1 MRDPAEEL
9 LPEHAPHSKPAAA
22 DPARDRPGQPL
33 ARLAPAGNRAI
44 TTLLRTPAGGG
55 ARVQRHNSYEHQLLG
70 DTKPADVAKA
80 KQLEPDSG
88 EAWRHLVEEEYAR
101 VTFFTGGAEQDPRGQ
116 FPDVR
121 WVKLGTS
128 KLWVSSGEL
137 SAFGDYLPNPDA
149 IDTLPAATLV
159 PIVQRMR
166 QEIARSIHDRLTG
179 GTDGL
184 KTEDADA
191 YTIDRNRKT
200 AMKGAV
206 GNDKAHLLPAEA
218 QTIQDLNDASGSLG
232 ANRQK
237 GLMARNACHFAPY
250 SWERWAEYHNEARA
264 LADAA
269 HKAKAGLLT
278 MRANSDRAMGDSE
291 RKAWITNG
299 YANHFLQD
307 SFAAGHLVNKTLVMQ
322 WFVEWNQEQGLLDR
336 PWFGVPD
343 QAANMTTAKQPGIAD
358 RRAYSPRLHTTAT
371 QDHAETG
378 LSTDPQGTLERTSQQ
393 GRVAGAGVTG
403 GARAYADYAAF
414 LNSAYLNLAA
424 NDIHDVLNHSG
435 LKVRNKAGNEFVV
448 GGDGT
453 LLLEDSAAIEVTLR
467 ADALTDQAI
476 HEILT
481 FGSTSVTPEQ
491 IFDLFPSTVL
501 YEATAYPLQ
510 QWNDQVLKKICRAQ
524 VFPEMAG
531 KLTYKGVRLVGSE
544 LLDGAGPGGG
554 VLGP

>member
-1 MRDPAEEL
+1 MHGPTEEEQL
-9 LPEHAPHSKPAAA
+9 DQHAAA
-22 DPARDRPGQPL
+22 PKRRAAAPEQPTRPL

-44 TTLLRTPAGGG
+44 TTLLRSGRDGP
-55 ARVQRHNSYEHQLLG
+55 RVMRHNSYEHQLLG
-70 DTKPADVAKA
+70 DTKPADVEKA
-80 KQLEPDSG
+80 TRIEGDAG
-88 EAWRHLVEEEYAR
+88 EGWRHLVEEEYAR
-101 VTFFTGGAEQDPRGQ
+101 VTFFTAGAERDPRAR

-121 WVKLGTS
+121 WIQLGTS

-137 SAFGDYLPNPDA
+137 SAFGDYLPNPDT

-159 PIVQRMR
+159 PILQRMR
-166 QEIARSIHDRLTG
+166 QEIARSVSDRLTG

-184 KTEDADA
+184 KTDDADA
-191 YTIDRNRKT
+191 YTRKRNRDT

-206 GNDKAHLLPAEA
+206 GNDNAHLLPAEA
-218 QTIQDLNDASGSLG
+218 QTIQDLNDAGASLG
-232 ANRQK
+232 PNRQK

-264 LADAA
+264 LATAA
-269 HKAKAGLLT
+269 HQVKAGMLA
-278 MRANSDRAMGDSE
+278 MRTNPDRAMGDSE
-291 RKAWITNG
+291 RRAWITNG

-322 WFVEWNQEQGLLDR
+322 WFVEFNQEQSRFDR

-343 QAANMTTAKQPGIAD
+343 EAANMTTAKQPGIAD

-378 LSTDPQGTLERTSQQ
+378 LGTDPQGTLERTS
-393 GRVAGAGVTG
+393 GRGRLAGSGVAGGTAKELG
-403 GARAYADYAAF
+403 DYAAF

-424 NDIHDVLNHSG
+424 NDIHDVLNHAG
-435 LKVRNKAGNEFVV
+435 LKVRNKAGTEFVV

-453 LLLEDSAAIEVTLR
+453 LLLQDAAAIGVTLR

-476 HEILT
+476 HEIMT
-481 FGSTSVTPEQ
+481 FGSTSVTVEQ

-501 YEATAYPLQ
+501 WQGTAYPLE
-510 QWNDQVLKKICRAQ
+510 QWNDQVLKDICRSD
-524 VFPEMAG
+524 VFPQMVG

-544 LLDGAGPGGG
+544 LLDGPGAGGG